1 MDGVPAVVCSVLF
14 LSLQAVSKG
23 EQNADFFENH
33 VRPVLSNNCYS
44 CHTETRSGG
53 LRLDSRQDLLKG
65 GKSGPAIEPGN
76 PDQSLL
82 FEVVSHIHDQIKMPP
97 GGKLKDNEIA
107 DIRTWIANGAD
118 WPESKGAISS
128 KIPDRVITPE
138 ERNFWSFQA
147 LHRPAT
153 PQVKD
158 LSWPKTTIDRFILAK
173 LEERGLKPVRA
184 ADRYALIRR
193 ATFDLIGLP
202 PTFDEVQAFVK
213 DTSSAAFEKVVDR
226 LLASPHFGERWARYW
241 LDIARFG
248 EQDVHGLGV
257 ENYPNAWRY
266 RDWVIDAFHR
276 DLPYSAFIKAQI
288 AGDLMEPV
296 KGMSMV
302 AATGFLGLGPWYYDM
317 AEPPQAR
324 ADERHDRIDATT
336 RGFLSLTVAC
346 SRCHN
351 HKFDPVSMKDY
362 YALGGVFAGTEYR
375 EYPLA
380 PAAEVER
387 YETHQKKIKNQEEA
401 IKKYIAAMNDQL
413 AQILATKTSRYVVAS
428 YKVLGPQKP
437 DRAAVATADKLDR
450 EVLDR
455 WVQYLKPTKREHPY
469 LKDWDD
475 MIARGRSEDEARQIG
490 AALQDL
496 ALSVYAEKKADDEEN
511 KAALE
516 ASNAKKP
523 GVSTK
528 LPNGYASF
536 DMFCDGCYF
545 STKVL
550 ARDRFIFW
558 SDLFGTYANEAK
570 KKDTAIYL
578 FEGKQIDRWISG
590 EFKDH
595 LDTLRTDLAELK
607 RTLPKPYPYL
617 HGVGDTQE
625 TGNIRLNLR
634 GSPYNLGEEVARHFP
649 AILCNGEPQPFR
661 NGSGRLELA
670 EAIVNHPLSARVAA
684 NRVWMNLFGQGIVRT
699 PSNFGKMGQRPSHP
713 ELLEY
718 LAGRL
723 IDSEWSTKKL
733 IREVM
738 LSSAYQLSS
747 DSEEKNAS
755 ADPENILVWRMNR
768 RRLDAE
774 SIRDAILFASGD
786 LDLKVGGDS
795 ADLTSDFKR
804 RTVYATVSR
813 FKVNETLALFDFPP
827 PSISSEKRNVTHVPL
842 QRLFFL
848 NSDLVMNESKRLS
861 GALCNAAGTDEARV
875 AEAYRRIFGRAP
887 EEAETALAL
896 QFVRQSDPSSSK
908 SNETAWPQLVQVL
921 FSSNEFSF
929 ID

>member
-1 MDGVPAVVCSVLF
+1 MDGVLALFWVVLF
-14 LSLQAVSKG
+14 ICFQAVSKG
-23 EQNADFFENH
+23 EQNADFFENR
-33 VRPVLSNNCYS
+33 VRPVLANKCYS
-44 CHTETRSGG
+44 CHTEARSGG
-53 LRLDSRQDLLKG
+53 LRLDSRQALLKG

-76 PDQSLL
+76 PNQSLL
-82 FEVVSHIHDQIKMPP
+82 VEVVSHTHDRIKMPP

-118 WPESKGAISS
+118 WPESNGAVFA
-128 KIPDRVITPE
+128 KTPDRVITPE
-138 ERNFWSFQA
+138 ERSFWSFQP
-147 LHRPAT
+147 LHRSAP

-158 LSWPKTTIDRFILAK
+158 VSWVKTGIDRFILAT
-173 LEERGLKPVRA
+173 LEVHGMKPVRA
-184 ADRYALIRR
+184 ADRYTLIRR

-202 PTFDEVQAFVK
+202 PTFDEVQAFVN
-213 DTSSAAFEKVVDR
+213 DTSSTAFEKVVDR

-241 LDIARFG
+241 LDVARFG

-257 ENYPNAWRY
+257 EDYPNAWRY
-266 RDWVIDAFHR
+266 RDWVIDAFNR
-276 DLPYSAFIKAQI
+276 DLPYSTFIKAQL

-296 KGMSMV
+296 NGMSTV

-336 RGFLSLTVAC
+336 RGFLGVTVAC

-351 HKFDPVSMKDY
+351 HKFDPISMKDY
-362 YALGGVFAGTEYR
+362 YALGGVFASTEYR
-375 EYPLA
+375 EYPLTPA
-380 PAAEVER
+380 PEVER

-428 YKVLGPQKP
+428 WKILGPRKQ
-437 DRAAVATADKLDR
+437 DLAAVATANKLDN

-455 WVQYLKPTKREHPY
+455 WVQYLKAARREHPY
-469 LKDWDD
+469 LTDWDD
-475 MIARGRSEDEARQIG
+475 MIARGGTEDEARKIG
-490 AALQDL
+490 AALQNL
-496 ALSVYAEKKADDEEN
+496 ALSVYAEKKAADEEN

-516 ASNAKKP
+516 AGNAKKP

-558 SDLFGTYANEAK
+558 SDLFGTSANEAK
-570 KKDTAIYL
+570 KKDSAIYL
-578 FEGKQIDRWISG
+578 FEGEQVDRWISG

-617 HGVGDTQE
+617 HGIADTQM

-634 GSPYNLGEEVARHFP
+634 GSPYNLGEEIPRHFP
-649 AILCNGEPQPFR
+649 AILCDGDPKPFR

-699 PSNFGKMGQRPSHP
+699 PSNFGKMGQAPSHP

-718 LAGRL
+718 LAGRF
-723 IDSEWSTKKL
+723 IDSGWSTKSL

-747 DSEEKNAS
+747 DSDEKNTP
-755 ADPENILVWRMNR
+755 ADPQNTLVWRMNR

-774 SIRDAILFASGD
+774 SIRDAILFASGE
-786 LDLKVGGDS
+786 LDLKVGGES
-795 ADLTSDFKR
+795 ADLTADFKR
-804 RTVYATVSR
+804 RTIYGKVSR
-813 FKVNETLALFDFPP
+813 FKVNETLALFDFPT
-827 PSISSEKRNVTHVPL
+827 PSISSERRNVTHVPL

-848 NSDLVMNESKRLS
+848 NSDLVMNEAKRVS
-861 GALCNAAGTDEARV
+861 GAVSKSAGTDEARV
-875 AEAYRRIFGRAP
+875 AEAYRQIFGRAP
-887 EEAETALAL
+887 EKAETVLAL
-896 QFVRQSDPSSSK
+896 QFVREPDPSLK
-908 SNETAWPQLVQVL
+908 SNETAWRQLAQVL